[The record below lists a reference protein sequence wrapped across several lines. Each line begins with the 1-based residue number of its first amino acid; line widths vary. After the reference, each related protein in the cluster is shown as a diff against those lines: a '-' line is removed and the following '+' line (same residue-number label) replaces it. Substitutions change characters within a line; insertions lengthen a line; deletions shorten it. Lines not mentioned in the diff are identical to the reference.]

1 MDDKSLNPYRGYA
14 DPVGD
19 DTDDYEDD
27 GHDGP
32 DLGGEAGTARVGAIL
47 SEGCYCPCCS
57 FDLRAHSTGSCK
69 RETCAMCQAEHEAVT
84 VRALATPAPATASAS
99 ETPEA
104 SDGGDG
110 GNWDD
115 NTRYTIA
122 SILPLDVHPDFI
134 VERFD
139 HDDRTSPPHKL
150 RRLWRRLLRAIGVG
164 AFVCFA
170 TWM

>member
-32 DLGGEAGTARVGAIL
+32 DLGGEAGTVRVGTIL
-47 SEGCYCPCCS
+47 GEGCYCPCCS
-57 FDLRAHSTGSCK
+57 FDLRAHSAGTCK

-84 VRALATPAPATASAS
+84 VRALATPAPATASA
-99 ETPEA
+99 A
-104 SDGGDG
+104 GDGGDG
-110 GNWDD
+110 GEWSGWDD

-122 SILPLDVHPDFI
+122 
-134 VERFD
+134 
-139 HDDRTSPPHKL
+139 PPHKL